1 MELKSCRVL
10 VSSTSYGKN
19 DPWLKTDLEKQVGEV
34 IYNPYGTPLTSDQ
47 VRDLLPG
54 IDGFIAGLD
63 CIDRNALEKA
73 DRLKVIARYGV
84 GLDGVDLV
92 AAKEKGI
99 IVTNTPGANS
109 SSVAELTVALMLILA
124 RQLNLAFSATQAGK
138 WPRLA
143 GISLEEKTIALVGLG
158 SIGKGVAKRLRG
170 FDCRIL
176 AFDLYPDE
184 IFAESN
190 GIQLG
195 ELDYI
200 LGQADFV
207 SLHLPLT
214 LETKNLVNEHFIA
227 KMKKGSYLINTAR
240 GEIIDEDSL
249 FTALKNGYLAGAG
262 LDALSKEP
270 PDPETPLLALPNVVS
285 TPHLG
290 SQSDGAVRQM
300 GAMALQD
307 CLAVLQGLPAAHPV
321 NI

>member
-1 MELKSCRVL
+1 MDLKSCKIL

-34 IYNPYGTPLTSDQ
+34 IYNPYGKPLTSDQ

-73 DRLKVIARYGV
+73 DKLKVIARYGV

-109 SSVAELTVALMLILA
+109 SSVAELAVALMLILA

-158 SIGKGVAKRLRG
+158 SIGKEVAKRLKG
-170 FDCRIL
+170 FKCRIL

-184 IFAESN
+184 NFAVSN
-190 GIQLG
+190 GIQLA
-195 ELDYI
+195 EMDYI
-200 LGQADFV
+200 LSQADFV
-207 SLHLPLT
+207 SLHVPLT
-214 LETKNLVNEHFIA
+214 AETKNLVNEHFIA

-240 GEIIDEDSL
+240 GELINED
-249 FTALKNGYLAGAG
+249 ALLIALQNGYLSGAG

-270 PDPETPLLALPNVVS
+270 PEPETPLLALPNVVS

-290 SQSDGAVRQM
+290 SQSDGAVRRM
-300 GAMALQD
+300 GVMALQD
-307 CLAVLQGLPAAHPV
+307 CLAVLQGLPAVHPV

>member
-1 MELKSCRVL
+1 MELKDCRIL

-19 DPWLKTDLEKQVGEV
+19 DPWLKTELEKLVGEV
-34 IYNPYGTPLTSDQ
+34 IYNPYGKPLTSEQ

-73 DRLKVIARYGV
+73 DKLKVIARYGV

-109 SSVAELTVALMLILA
+109 SSVAELAIALMLILA
-124 RQLNLAFSATQAGK
+124 RQLNLAFTATQSGK

-143 GISLEEKTIALVGLG
+143 GISLEEKTIALIGLG
-158 SIGKGVAKRLRG
+158 SIGKEVAKRLSG
-170 FDCRIL
+170 FGCRTL
-176 AFDLYPDE
+176 AFELNQDE
-184 IFAESN
+184 TFAQRY
-190 GIQLG
+190 GVQFG
-195 ELDYI
+195 ELDSI

-207 SLHLPLT
+207 SLHVPLT
-214 LETKNLVNEHFIA
+214 PVTKNMVDEKFIA

-240 GEIIDEDSL
+240 GELINEEAL
-249 FTALKNGYLAGAG
+249 YTALKSGYLSGAG

-270 PDPETPLLALPNVVS
+270 PEPGTPLLALSNVIS

-290 SQSDGAVRQM
+290 SQADGAVRRM
-300 GAMALQD
+300 GMMAFQD
-307 CLAVLQGLPAAHPV
+307 CIDVLKGLPAAHPV
-321 NI
+321 NV